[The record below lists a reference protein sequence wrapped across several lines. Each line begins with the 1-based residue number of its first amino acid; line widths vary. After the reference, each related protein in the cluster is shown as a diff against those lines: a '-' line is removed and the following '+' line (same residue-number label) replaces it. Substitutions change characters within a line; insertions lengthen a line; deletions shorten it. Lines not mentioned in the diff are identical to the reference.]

1 MGNLIKINMYAENKK
16 KNGSILDLKRLK
28 ANIATYN
35 IWLENNQ
42 REDRIETYEEFLQI
56 I

>member
-1 MGNLIKINMYAENKK
+1 MGNLIKINMYAESKQ
-16 KNGSILDLKRLK
+16 KNGTILDLKRLE

-35 IWLENNQ
+35 IWLENNH
-42 REDRIETYEEFLQI
+42 REDKIETYEEFLQI